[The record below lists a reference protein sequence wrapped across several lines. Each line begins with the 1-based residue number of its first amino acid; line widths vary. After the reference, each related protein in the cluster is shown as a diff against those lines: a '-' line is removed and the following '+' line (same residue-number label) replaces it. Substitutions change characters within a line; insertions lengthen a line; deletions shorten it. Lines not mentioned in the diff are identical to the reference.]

1 MIFLVCD
8 NSRRALSRYFHLE
21 NMIKNVGKTSAK
33 LMKKFDQAGGSYENF
48 DKIIGETAEKMYAL
62 MEKIVEE
69 SENSE
74 AIGDDAF
81 IEEVYLR
88 YTQRREPFTNE

>member
-1 MIFLVCD
+1 
-8 NSRRALSRYFHLE
+8 
-21 NMIKNVGKTSAK
+21 
-33 LMKKFDQAGGSYENF
+33 MKKFDQAGGSYEAF

-69 SENSE
+69 SENSK

-81 IEEVYLR
+81 MEEVYQR
-88 YTQRREPFTNE
+88 YTHRREPFTQEYVIDP